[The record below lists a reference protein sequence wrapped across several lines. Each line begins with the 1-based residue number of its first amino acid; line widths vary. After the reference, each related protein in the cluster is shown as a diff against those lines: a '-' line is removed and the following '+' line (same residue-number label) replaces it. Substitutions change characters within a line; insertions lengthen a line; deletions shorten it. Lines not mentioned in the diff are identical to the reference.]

1 VIHYN
6 KVEYNCAHYAV
17 ERLNALHGLSI
28 AFSSGDEWQVQFI
41 KMLRDV
47 FRPINR
53 PRQGCLVVMSN
64 HDASLHVGVYSDFHV
79 EHNYNTEEGSGS
91 VILSDMGTIR
101 SHFKRVRFYEI
112 NQEIH
117 K

>member
-1 VIHYN
+1 MIHYN
-6 KVEYNCAHYAV
+6 KIEYNCAHYAV

-41 KMLRDV
+41 KMLREM
-47 FRPINR
+47 FTPIDDKK
-53 PRQGCLVVMSN
+53 QGCLVVMSN
-64 HDASLHVGVYSDFHV
+64 HDASLHLGVYNGSHV

-101 SHFKRVRFYEI
+101 VMFKRVRYYEI
-112 NQEIH
+112 N
-117 K
+117 KKVS